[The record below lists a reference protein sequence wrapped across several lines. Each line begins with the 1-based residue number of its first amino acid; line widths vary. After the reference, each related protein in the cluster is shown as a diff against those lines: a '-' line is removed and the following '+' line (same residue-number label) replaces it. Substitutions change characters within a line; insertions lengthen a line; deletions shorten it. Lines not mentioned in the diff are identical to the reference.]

1 MVEHKKDRKLNK
13 VKVGITIFLIVLA
26 ISISVFG
33 RYIYNNTREAYFTSK
48 QFFFTSDLLT
58 LDNQT
63 YTYENWGGI
72 DVYEIN
78 VDLYSYANT
87 LLRLDYDLNYEISC
101 ESLDPDKITC
111 GINSADGPTSTS
123 GVIYAKINGNEN
135 NVSKITIFVKPLTQV
150 NKGETVTVAI
160 KASTQEPYK
169 KEISC
174 EISLK
179 VKEQTTNTYE
189 IEDVAN
195 RNYAVLKL
203 VNAQDTALQYTL
215 TFSPN
220 ELRLDL
226 NDEIYVNKISAETT
240 TINGNKYVNKI
251 VFNLNKESAKYI
263 KFYKVDMS
271 KDYTYPSGDTSPAIN
286 VST

>member
-1 MVEHKKDRKLNK
+1 MGKHIKGKKINK
-13 VKVGITIFLIVLA
+13 VKVGITIFLIVLVITIA
-26 ISISVFG
+26 VFG
-33 RYIYNNTREAYFTSK
+33 RYVYNNVREAYFTAK
-48 QFFFTSDLLT
+48 KFYFTSDLLT

-63 YTYENWGGI
+63 YQYENWGGI

-87 LLRLDYDLNYEISC
+87 LLRLDYDLEYEISC
-101 ESLDPDKITC
+101 EALQPTKIKC
-111 GINSADGPTSTS
+111 GINSADGPTSTN
-123 GVIYAKINGNEN
+123 GIIYATT
-135 NVSKITIFVKPLTQV
+135 NVSKLTIYVTPLVQI

-160 KASTQEPYK
+160 KASTQEPYQ

-174 EISLK
+174 EVSLK

-189 IEDVAN
+189 IEDVVN

-215 TFSPN
+215 TFDPR

-226 NDEIYVNKISAETT
+226 NDEVYINKISAETT
-240 TINGNKYVNKI
+240 TINGNEYVNKI
-251 VFNLNKESAKYI
+251 VFNVDKESAKNI
-263 KFYKVDMS
+263 KFYKVDIS
-271 KDYTYPSGDTSPAIN
+271 QDYTYPSGDTSPAIN
-286 VST
+286 IAT